1 MKICACVI
9 EMRLPSARSL
19 KQKRGQLRSL
29 LARLQ
34 REFNLAV
41 SESGHNNL
49 WQSAQIAMVAVSNE
63 QAVAEQVLR
72 RAVLWIE
79 KNRQDLE
86 VVAAEIEWR

>member
-1 MKICACVI
+1 MKIGACII

-19 KQKRGQLRSL
+19 KQKRGQLKSL

-79 KNRQDLE
+79 RNRPDLE

>member
-1 MKICACVI
+1 
-9 EMRLPSARSL
+9 MRLPSARSL
-19 KQKRGQLRSL
+19 KQKRGQLKSL

-79 KNRQDLE
+79 KNRPDLE